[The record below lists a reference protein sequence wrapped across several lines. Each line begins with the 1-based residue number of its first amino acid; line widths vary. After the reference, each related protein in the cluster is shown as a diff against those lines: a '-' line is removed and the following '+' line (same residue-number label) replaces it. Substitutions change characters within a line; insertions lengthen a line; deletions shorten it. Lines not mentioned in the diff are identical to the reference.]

1 VQQISWERDPYVRDD
16 MLEDLADIAAFESL
30 SLDEG
35 ADDCAAGGGP
45 PLRCG
50 WEPLQLTSLSLR
62 GWSAIT
68 HLELSAAERLQ
79 ALQLGE
85 CKQLISL
92 KLSTSSLTRLSAAAC
107 TLLLTVE
114 LSCPSLRQLALN
126 LCKRLQL
133 LHLACPSPL
142 EVLTLHSCREFGVPA
157 LSAVLQVCGQT
168 LTHLD
173 LNGALSTEDLTPD
186 DLH

>member
-1 VQQISWERDPYVRDD
+1 MR
-16 MLEDLADIAAFESL
+16 AFESL

-79 ALQLGE
+79 
-85 CKQLISL
+85 
-92 KLSTSSLTRLSAAAC
+92 
-107 TLLLTVE
+107 
-114 LSCPSLRQLALN
+114 
-126 LCKRLQL
+126 
-133 LHLACPSPL
+133 
-142 EVLTLHSCREFGVPA
+142 VLTLTHTHTHTHTPTHTHNRNRNR
-157 LSAVLQVCGQT
+157 T
-168 LTHLD
+168 LT
-173 LNGALSTEDLTPD
+173 LSQP
-186 DLH
+186 